1 MHALRCLLKAVLPA
15 PIRHLIRGW
24 IEGARMAAI
33 QQALQQQGLFE
44 LYERLVTM
52 VPDIRDQ
59 VTAYKLDTP
68 LYYERH
74 PEFLEL
80 GVRALHAFQISLV
93 EQALALL
100 QLEASERTL
109 TIVDVGDSAG
119 THVQYLRALHQN
131 IRSLSVNID
140 EQAVRRIRQKGLEA
154 VHASAEELEYH
165 EIRPDIFLS
174 FEMLEH
180 LPDPCR
186 FLRNLSR
193 APSCLAL
200 IVTVPYVAQSRVGL
214 QYIRLWL
221 RQPVSA
227 EGVHIF
233 ELSPEDWR
241 LLFKFS
247 GWRVVKDQI
256 YHQYPRF
263 RPLHIMKPLLRARD
277 FEGYYG
283 AILVRDLTWSDL
295 YRAGSMGTEDVYI
308 QPEGYVGASS

>member
-1 MHALRCLLKAVLPA
+1 MQALRRLLKAALPA
-15 PIRHLIRGW
+15 PVRHSIRCW
-24 IEGARMAAI
+24 IEEARMAALR
-33 QQALQQQGLFE
+33 QALQQQGLSE
-44 LYERLVTM
+44 LYERLVTI

-59 VTAYKLDTP
+59 VTAYELDTP
-68 LYYERH
+68 LYYEKH
-74 PEFLEL
+74 QGFLEL

-193 APSCLAL
+193 VPSGQAL

-214 QYIRLWL
+214 QYIRLGL

-233 ELSPEDWR
+233 ELSVEDWR

-247 GWRVVKDQI
+247 GWRVLKDQI
-256 YHQYPRF
+256 YHQYPRL

-283 AILVRDLTWSDL
+283 AILVRDSTWRDL
-295 YRAGSMGTEDVYI
+295 YRSGSMGTEDVCI